1 VRVLLISKAMLGVT
15 AQKKADLLAAKP
27 GVELTVASP
36 AFWRADDGGKQML
49 EATARPGW
57 RLEVVPIRM
66 NGHFHTYT
74 FPTIGRLMRRLR
86 PDVVH
91 VDEEPYN
98 LATYRAIRAARRV
111 GARPL
116 FVTWQNL
123 DRSYPFPFSAME
135 RHNYRH
141 SQYALAANEDSVA
154 VIRRKG
160 YRGPVAIFPQFGVDA
175 DLFVPRPRPAG
186 RPVRIGFVGR
196 LVEQKNVDALVRAFA
211 PLAGPA
217 ELVIT
222 GRGPCEESL
231 RALAA
236 ALGVSERTRFIGALE
251 SAEVAPAM
259 ADLDVLVLPS
269 RTTPNWAEQFG
280 RVLVEAMACEVAVVG
295 SSSGEIPRVIGEPA
309 LVFPEGDVT
318 ALCAILR
325 RLVEHPDERAE
336 FARRG
341 RARALALYTQQHI
354 ADATYAAWEAMMA
367 GADTAARVEPVAR

>member
-36 AFWRADDGGKQML
+36 EFWRADDGGKQPL
-49 EATARPGW
+49 EAADRPGW

-74 FPTIGRLMRRLR
+74 FPTIGRLMRHLR

-91 VDEEPYN
+91 MDEEPYN
-98 LATYRAIRAARRV
+98 YATYRAIQAARRA
-111 GARPL
+111 GARSL

-135 RHNYRH
+135 QYNYRH
-141 SQYALAANEDSVA
+141 SQFALAANEDSVA

-160 YRGPVAIFPQFGVDA
+160 YHGPVAVFPQFGVDA
-175 DLFVPRPRPAG
+175 ELFVPRPRPAD
-186 RPVRIGFVGR
+186 RPARIGYVGR
-196 LVEQKNVDALVRAFA
+196 LVEPKNVDALVRAFA
-211 PLAGPA
+211 PLAGQA

-222 GRGPCEESL
+222 GRGPCEGSL

-236 ALGVSERTRFIGALE
+236 DLGVAAHTRFIGSLE
-251 SAEVAPAM
+251 SAAVAPAM

-295 SSSGEIPRVIGEPA
+295 SSSGEIPHVIGEPA
-309 LVFPEGDVT
+309 LVFPEGDEA
-318 ALCAILR
+318 ALGAILR
-325 RLVEHPDERAE
+325 WLVERPEERAE

-367 GADTAARVEPVAR
+367 GAPSATPVAR